1 MDQSEIILQA
11 AYKTARMGAQTISTV
26 LPKTMD
32 QKMRG
37 QMISHL
43 SRFDELSDRA
53 SEEMIRLGSEVK
65 ENSASEKMADF
76 MVALKA
82 AMNREATNLA
92 EMMMNGAVMGVIEL
106 NRARNENPSANPSA
120 HQVAKD
126 LEALCETV
134 IQDMKAYL

>member
-120 HQVAKD
+120 HQVSKD